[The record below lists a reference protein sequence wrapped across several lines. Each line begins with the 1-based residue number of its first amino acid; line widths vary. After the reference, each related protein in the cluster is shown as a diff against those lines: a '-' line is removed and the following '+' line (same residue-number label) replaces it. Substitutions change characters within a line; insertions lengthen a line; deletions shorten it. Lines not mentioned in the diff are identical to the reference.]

1 VNRLIKTLHAYGA
14 RNCHRIAIDP
24 VTEFPVDYY
33 LTSQMVKVLAADLR
47 SQFDPR
53 HPVAVELD
61 HGLGLSLLDLA
72 LLEAGIAKLHLPPS
86 MAAGQIAS
94 ALAWGGAQAVYLNS
108 TARLKLRAAVPIAP
122 LSRGIAAIEFSSEPQ
137 GRIQQ
142 NRFAVSALIAV
153 AETLLLTTKR
163 SHFDRHLALLP
174 GSPLLETVAGFFPTI
189 FAAGTYV
196 VPPLHRIGLENP
208 ARPDFAQ
215 LVNAITDLRITSIVA
230 DATLL
235 SGLVSQLERQPDP
248 MPLLARIVVSS
259 GMPRTLLK
267 RGQALGLPIQSIAE
281 PVPLR
286 SLEVGQV
293 AGADR

>member
-1 VNRLIKTLHAYGA
+1 
-14 RNCHRIAIDP
+14 
-24 VTEFPVDYY
+24 
-33 LTSQMVKVLAADLR
+33 MVKVLAADLR